1 MCFSPNKL
9 KRAENQTAGRR
20 ISRRVMLRASSV
32 VIFGGLVAKTKKER
46 QQPNVEHERSHTPK
60 FSESLN
66 FGVAWLV
73 LVGRVRLAVGLC
85 VRCADAYL
93 PCYDPRRIIPVP
105 DLCQSRSSH
114 SLRSPKTILP
124 RFPPKPKTP
133 RRGHLYYGES
143 WWMVDACMVDAQ
155 GMHPGCSDHTHKGV
169 LTLTLE
175 LSTSE
180 ISEQGGNY
188 RMQGAWRS

>member
-1 MCFSPNKL
+1 MVASLFGSQSRNVELQHGWAMCFSPNKL

-32 VIFGGLVAKTKKER
+32 VIFGGFVAKTRKER
-46 QQPNVEHERSHTPK
+46 QQPNVEHERSHTAK

-73 LVGRVRLAVGLC
+73 LVGCVRLAVGLC
-85 VRCADAYL
+85 VRCADAHL

-105 DLCQSRSSH
+105 DLCQSRSNH

-133 RRGHLYYGES
+133 RRDHLY
-143 WWMVDACMVDAQ
+143 
-155 GMHPGCSDHTHKGV
+155 
-169 LTLTLE
+169 
-175 LSTSE
+175 
-180 ISEQGGNY
+180 
-188 RMQGAWRS
+188 

>member
-1 MCFSPNKL
+1 MVASLFGSQSRNVELQHGWAMCFFPNKL
-9 KRAENQTAGRR
+9 KRAENQSAGRR

-60 FSESLN
+60 FGESLN
-66 FGVAWLV
+66 FGVGWLV

-105 DLCQSRSSH
+105 DLCQSRSNH

-133 RRGHLYYGES
+133 RRDHLYYAPPTGREGGAKPDS
-143 WWMVDACMVDAQ
+143 VAERVPVQ
-155 GMHPGCSDHTHKGV
+155 VCSVHLIGLV
-169 LTLTLE
+169 
-175 LSTSE
+175 
-180 ISEQGGNY
+180 
-188 RMQGAWRS
+188 